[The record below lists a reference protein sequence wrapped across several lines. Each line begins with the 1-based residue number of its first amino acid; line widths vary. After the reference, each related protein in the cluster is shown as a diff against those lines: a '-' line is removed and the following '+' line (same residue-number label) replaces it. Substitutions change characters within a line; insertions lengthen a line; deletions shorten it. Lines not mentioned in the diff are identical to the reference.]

1 LLNNKVNLAVK
12 KPIYY
17 LFFIFIF
24 FPYLSFVNLGTDMQP
39 YALLIA
45 LLLFFVFRK
54 SFTHEQVLIG
64 LFFLSSVFILFIS
77 GLSFISMRS
86 FFNYASLFFVSHI
99 VFKVLKTERINFE
112 SFLKITIFVWFA
124 VGLLQTIYDKTLL
137 NFLISGSRT
146 TDNRGVVGLAP
157 EPTFYGI
164 VFMFLIMFVLLS
176 NVKNKVLY
184 ISLSVV
190 GIVFLAKSSMAFLF
204 LFIFLFY
211 YLLTHANFKYI
222 LFSIVA
228 IFITPIAVSNLLEG
242 SRLAFLLNR
251 LIDDPTKLVLVDA
264 SMNDRFFHVYFSIKG
279 FFSNFMIPNGY
290 SSWNGYVSSQL
301 PQYLDYV
308 IIEWFSVDGRI
319 MSGYGAA
326 FYELGLFS
334 LLIPLVILKLT
345 YNLFYDDLKKFFL
358 YFLFINTIMFSAI
371 PIGFS
376 FFAFFIG
383 YLGYLGWKKN
393 RSRYV

>member
-1 LLNNKVNLAVK
+1 
-12 KPIYY
+12 
-17 LFFIFIF
+17 
-24 FPYLSFVNLGTDMQP
+24 MQP